1 MTVPPRFWAE
11 DGKVC
16 SRFMEPMSEAEALFH
31 LEQVSWL
38 AVNDTRMP
46 EVYSARWAE
55 LVAAIRQAKQQEAA
69 KPIQEIAA

>member
-1 MTVPPRFWAE
+1 MTVSPRFWAE
-11 DGKVC
+11 GGKVC

-55 LVAAIRQAKQQEAA
+55 LVAAIRQAKQQGADSPVREAA
-69 KPIQEIAA
+69 